1 MKWLLRKYFKLIKE
15 TVMFDLTNKGYTRG
29 GLDVITGVNLFFKFL
44 LLSPV
49 FLLAG
54 ITTATMLKHVLF
66 QGVPTMATPTQQ
78 QQEQLR
84 DMNRGVQ
91 VTGAVLNEAP
101 YTVPEVSLPE
111 VPVLPPIAQKQVT
124 DPCELWKAT
133 HPTLAEEL
141 VPGDTCY

>member
-1 MKWLLRKYFKLIKE
+1 
-15 TVMFDLTNKGYTRG
+15 MFDLTNKGYTRG

-141 VPGDTCY
+141 VAGDTCY